1 MGRLNKSEPPRP
13 PGYYNSYPTS
23 RRLMTLQPHLCRQS
37 CARVETFR
45 AEMLLFRSA
54 QSGNDVTCLFRKQ
67 NEGQN
72 INQRLKLET
81 KETDSIFISFLIS
94 FHRLE

>member
-1 MGRLNKSEPPRP
+1 
-13 PGYYNSYPTS
+13 
-23 RRLMTLQPHLCRQS
+23 
-37 CARVETFR
+37 
-45 AEMLLFRSA
+45 MLLFRSP
-54 QSGNDVTCLFRKQ
+54 QRGNDVPGLFIKQ

-94 FHRLE
+94 FHR